1 MSFKG
6 CETCAAPGRTLT
18 WLTARPIA
26 HRGLHDGV
34 RIIENTP
41 SAVAAAIAGNYGVE
55 VDLQISADG
64 EAMVYHDDDLGRLT
78 NGAGPLRGFAA
89 AALKQVAFRATTDRM
104 MTLGELLDLVAG
116 RTAVVLELK
125 SRFDSDLR
133 LADRVAAVLGGRDPG
148 AIGAMSFDPALIVAL
163 RRRAPQILRGIVSE
177 RHFRPQQWATEAGP
191 MSTARRYELA
201 LLLHGVISRPDFVA
215 YKVDDLAAFAPRVA
229 RHMFGLPLLAWT
241 VRSDRDRAMAARF
254 ADQII
259 FEGFRA

>member
-1 MSFKG
+1 VRPVNGSL
-6 CETCAAPGRTLT
+6 P

-41 SAVAAAIAGNYGVE
+41 SAVAAAIAGDYGIE

-64 EAMVYHDDDLGRLT
+64 EALVYHDDALGRLT
-78 NGAGPLRGFAA
+78 DGAGALRGLAA
-89 AALKQVAFRATTDRM
+89 AALKQVDFKTTTDRM

-116 RTAVVLELK
+116 RVALVLELK
-125 SRFDSDLR
+125 SRFDGDLR
-133 LADRVAAVLGGRDPG
+133 LAERVAAVLGGRDPG
-148 AIGAMSFDPALIVAL
+148 AVGAMSFDPALIVAL
-163 RRRAPQILRGIVSE
+163 RRRAPVVARGIVSQ
-177 RHFRPQQWATEAGP
+177 RHFRPHQWTAKARP
-191 MSTARRYELA
+191 MTTTQRVELA
-201 LLLHGVISRPDFVA
+201 FLLHAFASRPQFVA
-215 YKVDDLAAFAPRVA
+215 YKVDDLAAFAPRLA
-229 RHMFGLPLLAWT
+229 RHMFALPMLTWT